1 MAYCQNPGRDPM
13 QKTGNGIPSSL
24 LQREFGK
31 TTVEEV
37 DGMRVSTTPYTD
49 KGTPGSP
56 GKPKF
61 TPEGNKAYAKL
72 TPEQRK
78 AQDAKYNLGK
88 PDTKGK
94 IVSKSVVLNPRG
106 IKPVSFPE
114 PKRDIVVKSKPV
126 KEFSLPIEEGGYL
139 KKTGIGKIK
148 KYTEKAFRGIGGSGS
163 GSGNN
168 FNPGCFT
175 GKN

>member
-1 MAYCQNPGRDPM
+1 MSYCQNPGRGPM
-13 QKTGNGIPSSL
+13 QKTGNGIPSAL

-31 TTVEEV
+31 TTVKEV

-56 GKPKF
+56 EKPKF

-94 IVSKSVVLNPRG
+94 IVSKSVVLNSRE
-106 IKPVSFPE
+106 IKPVSFAE
-114 PKRDIVVKSKPV
+114 PNRNIVVKSEPV
-126 KEFSLPIEEGGYL
+126 KAFSAPNITTGNIERG
-139 KKTGIGKIK
+139 GIGKIK
-148 KYTEKAFRGIGGSGS
+148 KGTEKAFRGIGGSGS

-168 FNPGCFT
+168 FKAGCFT
-175 GKN
+175 N